1 MLTVSVYDHMVAACL
16 DAWPLEACG
25 LFAGSETEVA
35 TALACY
41 PAHNAAQSSRVYTVE
56 PKDLLQADRQAEAA
70 GMGLLGVWHSHTHTD
85 AYPSPTDIAK
95 GDNPMLAGWRF
106 AIVSLRHE
114 SPSLRCYLLDGGV
127 VVEEPVELF

>member
-85 AYPSPTDIAK
+85 AYPSPTDVGQAP
-95 GDNPMLAGWRF
+95 DPGWHY
-106 AIVSLRHE
+106 ALVSLRDSH
-114 SPSLRCYLLDGGV
+114 PV
-127 VVEEPVELF
+127 VRSYRIVDDRVEEEEVALQW